1 MRILIG
7 AVAVMLLAGC
17 LAEGKRSEG
26 LVNATKQI
34 EDLPLATNSPDA
46 TVKSWWAAKDAEMRL
61 DLELCFEYANL
72 QRPAIEKLSQLASSN
87 VSEGRKCRAEPLLFD
102 RQIAK
107 VEVESETRATV
118 YALIKNITSPEPGST
133 LDESDRRSKEAGERY
148 RYTLERKD
156 SSSGW
161 GISKV
166 SNLPSYAKDWQDAY
180 IKTVPSNNRYVYGM
194 LQ

>member
-7 AVAVMLLAGC
+7 ALVVALLAGC
-17 LAEGKRSEG
+17 IDRAERSEG

-34 EDLPLATNSPDA
+34 EGLQLVTNSPDA
-46 TVKSWWAAKDAEMRL
+46 TVKSWWAAKDAGVRL
-61 DLELCFEYANL
+61 EREICFEYVSL

-87 VSEGRKCRAEPLLFD
+87 ISEARACRADPLLFD

-107 VEVESETRATV
+107 VEVESDTRATV
-118 YALIKNITSPEPGST
+118 YALIKNITPPEPGAS
-133 LDESDRRSKEAGERY
+133 LDESDRKMKELGERF

-161 GISKV
+161 VISKV
-166 SNLPSYAKDWQDAY
+166 SSLPSYSNDWQDAY